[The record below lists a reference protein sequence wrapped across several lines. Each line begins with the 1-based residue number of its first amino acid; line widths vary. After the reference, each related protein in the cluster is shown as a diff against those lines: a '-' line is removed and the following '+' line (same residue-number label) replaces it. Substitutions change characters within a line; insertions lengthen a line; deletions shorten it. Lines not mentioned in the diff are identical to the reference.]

1 MILLTAC
8 FSLCFNLEFNGR
20 WSLVTRYIRKE
31 GFMGSMSFLSFGE
44 LQASTS
50 QINDILTDSGRI
62 IVTND
67 GKPAAF
73 MIAID
78 ESSLEETLN
87 DWQQVRAARSL
98 RKMQKHAERNGLAE
112 MTLDEINTEITASRS
127 DDWPAPTDEQLE
139 RMYTLCRGCLEG
151 MTQEKF
157 DQLRTERI
165 MGVK

>member
-8 FSLCFNLEFNGR
+8 FSLCFNLESNAR

-31 GFMGSMSFLSFGE
+31 NFMGSMSFLSFGE

-50 QINDILTDSGRI
+50 QINDILTDNGRI
-62 IVTND
+62 IVTNN

-73 MIAID
+73 MIAVD
-78 ESSLEETLN
+78 ELSLEETLN
-87 DWQQVRAARSL
+87 DWQQIRAARSL
-98 RKMQKHAERNGLAE
+98 RKLQEHAEQNYLTG
-112 MTLDEINTEITASRS
+112 MTLDEIDAEITANRS
-127 DDWPAPTDEQLE
+127 DDWPTPTDEQLE